1 MKKRLDIFI
10 DVIYNSF
17 EKAQYLI
24 GECLIKIGNKIN
36 TFKNKS
42 ELINSSYNSLIAEKQ
57 TMEKSLLSEL
67 NTLKETDNKLILQLK
82 EYKFKN
88 ENLKKDI
95 ETLQEMFL
103 SK

>member
-17 EKAQYLI
+17 EKVQYLI
-24 GECLIKIGNKIN
+24 EEYLTKIGNKVN

-42 ELINSSYNSLIAEKQ
+42 ELINASYNSLIAEKQ

-67 NTLKETDNKLILQLK
+67 NSLEETDNKLILQIK

-88 ENLKKDI
+88 ENLKNDI
-95 ETLQEMFL
+95 EVLQEMFF

>member
-17 EKAQYLI
+17 EKVQYLT
-24 GECLIKIGNKIN
+24 GEYLIKIGNKVN

-42 ELINSSYNSLIAEKQ
+42 ELINASYNSLIAEKQ

-67 NTLKETDNKLILQLK
+67 NSLKETDNKLILQIK

-88 ENLKKDI
+88 ENLKNDI
-95 ETLQEMFL
+95 EVLQEMFF

>member
-17 EKAQYLI
+17 KKAQYLI
-24 GECLIKIGNKIN
+24 GEYLIKIGNKVN
-36 TFKNKS
+36 NLKNKS
-42 ELINSSYNSLIAEKQ
+42 ELINTSYNSLIAEKQ

-67 NTLKETDNKLILQLK
+67 NSLKETDNKLILQIK

-88 ENLKKDI
+88 ENLKNDI
-95 ETLQEMFL
+95 EVLQEMFF

>member
-1 MKKRLDIFI
+1 MKKRLYIII

-17 EKAQYLI
+17 QKAQYLI
-24 GECLIKIGNKIN
+24 RKSLMQIGNKIN
-36 TFKNKS
+36 TFRNKS
-42 ELINSSYNSLIAEKQ
+42 ELINASYNSLIAEKQ
-57 TMEKSLLSEL
+57 AMEKSLLSEL
-67 NTLKETDNKLILQLK
+67 NSLKETDNKLILQIK

-95 ETLQEMFL
+95 EVLQEMFF